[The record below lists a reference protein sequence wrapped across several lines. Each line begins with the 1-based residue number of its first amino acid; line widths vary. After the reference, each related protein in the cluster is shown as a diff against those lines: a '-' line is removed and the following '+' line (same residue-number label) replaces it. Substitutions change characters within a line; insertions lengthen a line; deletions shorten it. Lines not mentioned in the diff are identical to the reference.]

1 MNHVQVLIFP
11 VLSFWCMVN
20 PSGSQPHSMIQPSCI
35 ILGLSYL
42 FLCHAG
48 QVPLC
53 CSQRQMVLLL
63 VQANCGVHRHSG
75 WACGALLLRSAN
87 VWPASDLVFSPFFSF
102 SLADLSPSVYSTFR
116 AGAVV
121 HPRIWLSLNTT
132 WMVSRLIACLQ
143 FDSFISCAD
152 RDTRIE
158 CQRDNKERANVL
170 LR

>member
-87 VWPASDLVFSPFFSF
+87 VWPASDLVFSPYLFLFLGGPVTVCLLNFSSRCGGPSQNMAVPEHHLDGFSF
-102 SLADLSPSVYSTFR
+102 DRVLAV
-116 AGAVV
+116 
-121 HPRIWLSLNTT
+121 
-132 WMVSRLIACLQ
+132 
-143 FDSFISCAD
+143 
-152 RDTRIE
+152 
-158 CQRDNKERANVL
+158 
-170 LR
+170 